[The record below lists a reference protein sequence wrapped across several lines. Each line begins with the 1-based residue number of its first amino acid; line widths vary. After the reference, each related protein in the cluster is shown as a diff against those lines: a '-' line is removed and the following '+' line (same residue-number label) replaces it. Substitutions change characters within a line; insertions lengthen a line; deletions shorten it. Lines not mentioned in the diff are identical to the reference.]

1 MDTAQDRQDAARLVE
16 LLKRQNALYRRLR
29 KLAERQRA
37 LVAQDEVQPLLS
49 LLAERQQVVDGLVN
63 ANQELAPFRTDWSE
77 RYQRFDEPTRRQV
90 AELLEEAN
98 ASLGTIL
105 QSDQQDSATLSAK
118 RMDVAERL
126 AAAET
131 GSRASAA
138 YSAAGAGQRLNVTDA
153 QA

>member
-1 MDTAQDRQDAARLVE
+1 MTWKVAFDSAIAVW
-16 LLKRQNALYRRLR
+16 LLGCKVMMGGALT
-29 KLAERQRA
+29 
-37 LVAQDEVQPLLS
+37 VATL
-49 LLAERQQVVDGLVN
+49 
-63 ANQELAPFRTDWSE
+63 
-77 RYQRFDEPTRRQV
+77 V

>member
-1 MDTAQDRQDAARLVE
+1 MVE
-16 LLKRQNALYRRLR
+16 LLKQQNALYRRLR
-29 KLAERQRA
+29 MLAERQRT
-37 LVAQDEVQPLLS
+37 LVAQDDVQPLLS
-49 LLAERQQVVDGLVN
+49 LLAERQQVVDGLVK
-63 ANQELAPFRTDWSE
+63 ANQELAPFRTDWSD
-77 RYQRFDEPTRRQV
+77 RYQRLDEPTRRQV

-118 RMDVAERL
+118 RMDVADRL